1 MKIGVDFD
9 DVVVHTMEEFV
20 RLWNKSH
27 TRQKDELVYED
38 IDDWDLVKRLG
49 VTEKTVHGYF
59 MAIDYDNISP
69 VPDSIIG
76 IRDLLDDGH
85 EVTIL
90 SSNKRQGEI
99 RHWLDNHGLRMVP
112 LWVGLKN
119 KAKFARDAGYDA
131 LVDDK
136 PQTLRDAVVL
146 GLHTIRF
153 VTPWNKNMNS
163 VHDGTS
169 GLGSSWGVA
178 PLEYTERTWAGVL
191 RAVRGIAYKSS
202 QPAAASYSKRNI
214 LTNIAAMRS
223 PDQEAW
229 DVYSERNALSNA
241 VDWAARGEYP
251 FPLGGPKAWSEYVK
265 QKEVPTITNAVRS
278 PYSERVEEKREEME
292 RACLSIGPVPGKDYE
307 EPVIAN
313 AKGAKQSDIGARFD
327 LLPARAVAR
336 VAEVLHHGAE
346 KYGEDNWRGLSVD
359 EINNHTIGHLMNYVG
374 RGAEQDLAHAAC
386 RALMALE
393 IKLQELEAETILPD
407 DPGWEH
413 NE

>member
-20 RLWNKSH
+20 RLWNKAGPGPH
-27 TRQKDELVYED
+27 IVYEE
-38 IDDWDLVKRLG
+38 IDNWNLVKKLSE
-49 VTEKTVHGYF
+49 TEKTIHGYF

-69 VPDSIIG
+69 IPDSIIG

-90 SSNKRQGEI
+90 SSNKRKDAI
-99 RHWLDNHGLRMVP
+99 RHWLDTHGLRMVP
-112 LWVGLKN
+112 LEAGIHDKPD
-119 KAKFARDAGYDA
+119 FARENGFDI

-169 GLGSSWGVA
+169 GLGSAWGVA
-178 PLEYTERTWAGVL
+178 PLEYTERTWGGVL
-191 RAVRGIAYKSS
+191 RAVRNIDRLES
-202 QPAAASYSKRNI
+202 QPALANYSKRNMF
-214 LTNIAAMRS
+214 TNIDAMRS

-229 DVYSERNALSNA
+229 DTLEDSP
-241 VDWAARGEYP
+241 ARKELWDSLEYDAP
-251 FPLGGPKAWSEYVK
+251 SFPHLAE
-265 QKEVPTITNAVRS
+265 
-278 PYSERVEEKREEME
+278 
-292 RACLSIGPVPGKDYE
+292 GPV
-307 EPVIAN
+307 ITN

-327 LLPARAVAR
+327 LLPARAIAR